1 MNMQFE
7 NRPLSAKLLGVATGI
22 ILAAGITSPAH
33 ASTSQSVETSG
44 QSCWH
49 DLESN
54 QSVCVETGSGLI
66 EAVREQT
73 GVVLDIPDGTIIDGE
88 VYNAEA
94 GSSAR
99 SYDSS
104 TSSSAALAATT
115 VVGTLYDDINYGGG
129 TLVLTAPGSCGRY
142 SFDNLGGFGWNDR
155 ASSYRTYAGCRG
167 TAYRDNNLGGTAS
180 STTANAPSL
189 GSLNDQASSFR
200 VAP

>member
-1 MNMQFE
+1 MDTHFV

-22 ILAAGITSPAH
+22 ILAAGIASPAH
-33 ASTSQSVETSG
+33 ASISQSAETSG
-44 QSCWH
+44 KSCWY
-49 DLESN
+49 DLESD

-73 GVVLDIPDGTIIDGE
+73 GIVLDVPDGTIIDGE
-88 VYNAEA
+88 VYEPVE
-94 GSSAR
+94 SSAR
-99 SYDSS
+99 SYD
-104 TSSSAALAATT
+104 TSAPSSAALAATT

-167 TAYRDNNLGGTAS
+167 TAYRDNNLGGSAS